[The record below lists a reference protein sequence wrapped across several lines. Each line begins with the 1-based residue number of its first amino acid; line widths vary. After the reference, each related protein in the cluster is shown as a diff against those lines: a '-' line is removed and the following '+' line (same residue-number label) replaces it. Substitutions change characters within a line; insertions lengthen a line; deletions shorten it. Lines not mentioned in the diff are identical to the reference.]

1 MFQTTKNVIRYSQGF
16 CLLDRDLDFSP
27 VLSQPEG
34 VVEDLA
40 AESTDE
46 VTDSILDLGQLG
58 LGLLGDLDHVELR
71 VDIA

>member
-1 MFQTTKNVIRYSQGF
+1 M
-16 CLLDRDLDFSP
+16 
-27 VLSQPEG
+27 LSQPEG

-58 LGLLGDLDHVELR
+58 LGLLRDLHHVELR

>member
-1 MFQTTKNVIRYSQGF
+1 M
-16 CLLDRDLDFSP
+16 LDRNLDFSP

-46 VTDSILDLGQLG
+46 VPDSILDLGQLG
-58 LGLLGDLDHVELR
+58 FGLLGDLDHVELR

>member
-1 MFQTTKNVIRYSQGF
+1 MLDWNV
-16 CLLDRDLDFSP
+16 DFSP

-58 LGLLGDLDHVELR
+58 LGLLRDLHHVELR